1 MSQQLFACLHD
12 LQDCATPSVCWQSGC
27 QRAKNAAGSLREAD
41 PQRDEAPPRQRIAQV
56 IRLSTITTHDLPVDQ
71 VLDGAVKADL
81 KCAVVL
87 GYRQDG
93 TEFFAS
99 TMADGADVLWLL
111 ERLKLQLL
119 NGPDEDA

>member
-1 MSQQLFACLHD
+1 MSYCHKTGVPCPDPGLCMRD
-12 LQDCATPSVCWQSGC
+12 GC
-27 QRAKNAAGSLREAD
+27 QFGLGGSVDQKLREAD

-87 GYRQDG
+87 GYCQDG